1 MTKILITGGNGNL
14 ATLIKNNLSKV
25 YEIISITR
33 KEVNILNFDEIKNY
47 LANKSFDILIH
58 TAIKG
63 GRRTI
68 EENGDITH
76 TNLQMWENILYFANH
91 FKMIINFDSA
101 AIYDRNTDIFNR
113 KEEDVLTV
121 PSDFYGFSKYNVYQR
136 SLYYNHVYNFR
147 VFNIFHIREEKDRFI
162 HKCFLSKKEGKEITI
177 FQDKYFD
184 FVYEED
190 FIKILK
196 FYLDNYLNSDAL
208 QKTINIC
215 YDQKYKLSDIAR
227 LIIEDESKVIIENS
241 DLLFNYSGNADKLMK
256 LGIELN
262 GLDKSLTI
270 YKDNFFKEE
279 NQLK

>member
-14 ATLIKNNLSKV
+14 ATLIKNNLSNQ
-25 YEIISITR
+25 YEIVCITR

-47 LANKSFDILIH
+47 LSNHSFDILIH

-76 TNLQMWENILYFANH
+76 TNLQMWENILYFTNH

-113 KEEDVLTV
+113 KEEDLFTV
-121 PSDFYGFSKYNVYQR
+121 PTDFYGFSKYNIYQR
-136 SLYYNHVYNFR
+136 SLYYDQVFNFR

-162 HKCFLSKKEGKEITI
+162 SKCFLSKKEGKVMNI

-184 FVYEED
+184 FVYEDD
-190 FIKILK
+190 FIKIIK
-196 FYLDNYLNSDAL
+196 FYLDNYLNSSKL
-208 QKTINIC
+208 KKTINIC
-215 YDQKYKLSDIAR
+215 YNQKYKLSDIAR
-227 LIIEDESKVIIENS
+227 LIIKDESKIIVDNNNF
-241 DLLFNYSGNADKLMK
+241 LFNYSGNADKLYNM
-256 LGIELN
+256 GIKLN
-262 GLDKSLTI
+262 GLEKSLSI
-270 YKDNFFKEE
+270 YEE
-279 NQLK
+279 NLFNEENEMK